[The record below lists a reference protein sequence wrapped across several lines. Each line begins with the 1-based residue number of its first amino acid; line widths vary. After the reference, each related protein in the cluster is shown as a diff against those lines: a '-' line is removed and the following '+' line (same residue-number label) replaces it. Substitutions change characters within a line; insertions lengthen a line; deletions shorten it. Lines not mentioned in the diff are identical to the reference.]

1 MTNVNVENVNIIRM
15 RTEIDASFIESIEYG
30 IDYIGDSLL
39 DLSIEK
45 VIGQIID
52 TNKDYRN
59 IDITETEILINY
71 LKSIGDG
78 KNLLESFIE
87 IYEIENDDE
96 DYIDFYTLIE
106 DGYIYEIFEFL
117 ENHVAYNDLENIYNN
132 ICELNNFKFGIV
144 GYSNWSYYIAYDDV
158 DKEFIRDLW
167 EGYNFYILET
177 IVDGEVEYSV
187 GGCYILDVETLDQY
201 VLDHFGIQSN
211 DYYLVD
217 NDESTYYDKKKVKE
231 IEHTSYSY
239 QL

>member
-1 MTNVNVENVNIIRM
+1 MKNSNVENVSINTIRM
-15 RTEIDASFIESIEYG
+15 RNEIDLSFIEPIEYG
-30 IDYIGDSLL
+30 IDYIGDSLSGL
-39 DLSIEK
+39 RIEK

-52 TNKDYRN
+52 MNKDYRN

-71 LKSIGDG
+71 LKSINDG
-78 KNLLESFIE
+78 EDLLESFIE
-87 IYEIENDDE
+87 VYEIENDDE

-117 ENHVAYNDLENIYNN
+117 ENDVAYNDLENIYND
-132 ICELNNFKFGIV
+132 ICELNNCKFGTV
-144 GYSNWSYYIAYDDV
+144 GYSNWTYYIAYDDV
-158 DKEFIRDLW
+158 DVEFVRDLW

-177 IVDGEVEYSV
+177 IVDGEVEDSV
-187 GGCYILDVETLDQY
+187 GGCYIPNVETLDQY

-231 IEHTSYSY
+231 I
-239 QL
+239 